1 MSSFADAW
9 LLEFDGGHWAAVATK
24 ELQEVLVAPRL
35 TRDPSAPV
43 YCRHTIDWRGVRLP
57 VMDLAAVFGAQA
69 NALPPRW
76 LTVAAYRNA
85 DDTAPRFGALQLARP
100 PVAIRVTDDMAC
112 PLPETSLPEYLA
124 WSYLALS
131 CFRHAG
137 RAVPILDIGLLFSAQ
152 AQQRLQR
159 YSAHR
164 SAARADKGSRSMK
177 GLA

>member
-9 LLEFDGGHWAAVATK
+9 LLEFDGGQLAAVATK
-24 ELQEVLVAPRL
+24 ELQEVLVAPQL
-35 TRDPSAPV
+35 THDPSAPV
-43 YCRHTIDWRGVRLP
+43 YCRHRVDWRGVSLP
-57 VMDLAAVFGAQA
+57 VMDLAVVFGASA
-69 NALPPRW
+69 NATPPRW

-85 DDTAPRFGALQLARP
+85 DDAAPRFGALQLARP
-100 PVAIRVTDDMAC
+100 PVAIQVTDAMAC

-137 RAVPILDIGLLFSAQ
+137 RAIPVLDIALLFSPQ

-164 SAARADKGSRSMK
+164 SSAGADKGARSME